1 MWRQCFSKVS
11 TRAEEGKDMLLEPWC
26 GPGNQSALKGELSW
40 KQVLLYLCVH
50 FTLNQVD
57 FLNAGQ
63 EFYLATLCIYSHIVP
78 QQLLPIPPVS
88 SLKSTTLGCREI
100 TPRQQVSFPEKVLL
114 EKEGWRPSDACR
126 GDERGP
132 SDACHGIERFGRLPF
147 GLFSQPRPGAS
158 GFRVRLVL
166 THVSNS
172 ISLPCSK

>member
-11 TRAEEGKDMLLEPWC
+11 TRAEEGKDMLLDPWC

-78 QQLLPIPPVS
+78 QQLLPIPPAS

-114 EKEGWRPSDACR
+114 EKEGQMLVMGMR
-126 GDERGP
+126 GGHQMLGM
-132 SDACHGIERFGRLPF
+132 ALKGQG
-147 GLFSQPRPGAS
+147 
-158 GFRVRLVL
+158 GFPLDFFLSLVPVPQDL
-166 THVSNS
+166 G
-172 ISLPCSK
+172 